1 MKKINI
7 YRVLKKEYLKK
18 VKLDKTVS
26 FFYHTFIIPFIKG
39 KSARKIQ
46 PTIKR
51 FYTAIKIKRIQ
62 KWLNNNENHFRINPI
77 FSNKPPL
84 SSVVSK
90 TVLGCNQIVLVNMRS
105 MSVTK
110 MVLNIIIFLHCW
122 MYSHGF
128 WNLDHYSAKIPAKYC
143 SI

>member
-51 FYTAIKIKRIQ
+51 FYTAISIKRIQ
-62 KWLNNNENHFRINPI
+62 
-77 FSNKPPL
+77 
-84 SSVVSK
+84 
-90 TVLGCNQIVLVNMRS
+90 NQIDLVDMRS

-110 MVLNIIIFLHCW
+110 MVLNIIIFFHYW

-128 WNLDHYSAKIPAKYC
+128 
-143 SI
+143 